1 MGPVLV
7 CNMVQSD
14 IAEPQDKKLHPFF
27 TKSTKEPTRTEPTAP
42 PTSLDSP
49 LQADAVASDVENNA
63 HAVSKKRQNQDDT
76 GEGQDAPAPKKPR
89 GRKKK
94 DVMLGQESITNLLVR
109 PRNKDTTVDL
119 TLDISVASDIPTPP
133 NEISSKPNDDPPPQ
147 PRVEETTKDVS
158 RPKPSLPNTPPKKVL
173 KFNPKTGTFGSPPK
187 PKKIEKPSLVVAIKY
202 GQDEASRIS
211 LGSRITQVL
220 DGTLDVL
227 PKRGRPKRKAKEAE
241 PPNQPNDSTPKASH
255 PFFSNKT
262 KQLPADSLKP
272 VAREQ
277 PPPRRQTIFMS
288 TPVSPRK
295 PKTQLFPSVKNTV
308 HWGRLGPAATKVPG
322 AKHPEWPSR
331 GMSHIRG
338 DDPSITRSSKTY
350 SESLPYKKSK
360 GQVVG
365 VTTDESVLCCLT
377 RALDLSHM
385 RTDLPR
391 DDNKVEPAPKELRL
405 PSRVFETGRKLQSR
419 IRRQLLNHPATSVQ
433 PESDIDE
440 LLCTKTPATHPAIT
454 RLYHSLESQLSAYDR
469 STCENI
475 AWTQKYA
482 PSVAAEVIQ
491 ANKEVIFLKQWLEA
505 LEVQS
510 VDTGNADKG
519 GASSKGKS
527 EKPAKKKRK
536 SKLDDFVV
544 DSDESEEPELSE
556 LSEDESAWGHAG
568 PGTFKKSMV
577 RGAGKKQ
584 HPRLANAVVISGPHG
599 SGKTAAVYAVAKE
612 LNFEIFEINSSSRRS
627 GKDILEKVGDM
638 TRNHLVHHHRSE
650 SAAEEGQGE
659 GEAEDEVAKDLKSG
673 KQGMMTAFFKPKTT
687 STSAKQRNQPK
698 NDRKSNT
705 ESKTAPKSQRQSLIL
720 LEEADVL
727 YEEDKQFWATLLSM
741 IAQSRRPF
749 IITCNDESL
758 IPLDSLYLH
767 GIFRFSPP
775 PQALAVDVC
784 LLIAANEG
792 HALRRS
798 AVEALYTSRNYDLR
812 ATITELNY
820 WCQIGVGDRR
830 GGFDWFY
837 LRWPKGS
844 DLDEKGDVIRVIS
857 EDTYVKGM
865 GWMCHD
871 LLDTS
876 PKGHLDIEEEA
887 IRQCWGSWGVDAGD
901 WHSSIGL
908 KACAEPLSEL
918 STKEDRLSALFA
930 FDDFCSAMSSSDL
943 CASGALGVGLH
954 MAMDTSLPEL
964 SQKTKDDF
972 TLGRPLLEADPL
984 VPFCDV
990 RADISAAISSLAR
1003 ERLRSYATSR
1013 QITAAS
1019 SSLIAVGEAKAVS
1032 ILEASF
1038 ASSPKV
1044 LTRLDIAF
1052 AFDPIA
1058 MSDSGASSLA
1068 YLEPSVFDRTM
1079 KLIIVDVAPWVRSI
1093 VEYDLSLMLERKK
1106 LSNLLSEGGTKRR
1119 MRTTRSALSA
1129 LEGGERKSTRG
1140 DKYFKAAIN
1149 TRLVLD
1155 TGLKSWRL
1163 AEKESIKEQETDDQQ
1178 VPAVAASS
1186 PVPIDEDMDSD

>member
-1 MGPVLV
+1 
-7 CNMVQSD
+7 MVPSD

-27 TKSTKEPTRTEPTAP
+27 TKSTRDSIGTDSTAP
-42 PTSLDSP
+42 PTNLDSP
-49 LQADAVASDVENNA
+49 LQADVAASDAENNSNA
-63 HAVSKKRQNQDDT
+63 GSKKRQKQDDT
-76 GEGQDAPAPKKPR
+76 VEGQDGPAPKKPR

-94 DVMLGQESITNLLVR
+94 EVMPGQESITSLLVR

-119 TLDISVASDIPTPP
+119 TRDILVASDIPTPP
-133 NEISSKPNDDPPPQ
+133 SEMPSKTNDDPLPQ
-147 PRVEETTKDVS
+147 PPVEEATKDDS
-158 RPKPSLPNTPPKKVL
+158 ATRPKPTLPNTPPKKVL

-202 GQDEASRIS
+202 GQDEASRVS
-211 LGSRITQVL
+211 LGSKITQVL
-220 DGTLDVL
+220 AGTLDVL
-227 PKRGRPKRKAKEAE
+227 PKRGRPRRKTKEAD
-241 PPNQPNDSTPKASH
+241 PLNQPNDSTPKASH
-255 PFFSNKT
+255 PFFSNKA
-262 KQLPADSLKP
+262 KQSPADSPKP
-272 VAREQ
+272 EAREQ

-295 PKTQLFPSVKNTV
+295 PRTQLFPSTKDTPN
-308 HWGRLGPAATKVPG
+308 WGRLGPAATKVPG

-338 DDPSITRSSKTY
+338 DDFSVTRSSKAY

-360 GQVVG
+360 GQVVS
-365 VTTDESVLCCLT
+365 VTTDESVLGCLT
-377 RALDLSHM
+377 RALDLNLV

-391 DDNKVEPAPKELRL
+391 DDDKFEPAPKELRL

-419 IRRQLLNHPATSVQ
+419 IRRQLLNLTATAVQ

-469 STCENI
+469 STCENM

-482 PSVAAEVIQ
+482 PCVAAEVIQ
-491 ANKEVIFLKQWLEA
+491 ANKEVILLKQWLEA

-519 GASSKGKS
+519 GASAKGKS

-536 SKLDDFVV
+536 SKLDDFIVE
-544 DSDESEEPELSE
+544 SDESEEPDLSE
-556 LSEDESAWGHAG
+556 LSEDESAWGPAG
-568 PGTFKKSMV
+568 PGTSKKSMV
-577 RGAGKKQ
+577 RGVGKKQ

-612 LNFEIFEINSSSRRS
+612 LNFEIFEINSSTRRS

-638 TRNHLVHHHRSE
+638 TRNHLVHHHKPE
-650 SAAEEGQGE
+650 SVAEEGQGE
-659 GEAEDEVAKDLKSG
+659 GETEDEVAKDLKSG

-687 STSAKQRNQPK
+687 SELTKQRNQPK

-705 ESKTAPKSQRQSLIL
+705 ESKATPKSQRQSLIL

-727 YEEDKQFWATLLSM
+727 YEEDKQFWATLLTM

-749 IITCNDESL
+749 IITCNDERL
-758 IPLDSLYLH
+758 IPLESLYLH

-775 PQALAVDVC
+775 PQTLAVDVC

-857 EDTYVKGM
+857 EDTYIKGM

-871 LLDTS
+871 LLDIS
-876 PKGHLDIEEEA
+876 PKSHLEVEEEA
-887 IRQCWGSWGVDAGD
+887 IRQCWGSWNVDARD
-901 WHSSIGL
+901 WHTTIGL
-908 KACAEPLSEL
+908 KACAEPLSEP
-918 STKEDRLSALFA
+918 STKEDRLSALCA

-943 CASGALGVGLH
+943 CAAGALGVGLH

-972 TLGRPLLEADPL
+972 TLGRPLIEADPL
-984 VPFCDV
+984 VPFFDL
-990 RADISAAISSLAR
+990 RADISATTSSLAR
-1003 ERLRSYATSR
+1003 ESLRSYATSR
-1013 QITAAS
+1013 RIAAAS
-1019 SSLIAVGEAKAVS
+1019 SALTAVGEAKAVS
-1032 ILEASF
+1032 ILESSF
-1038 ASSPKV
+1038 TSSAKL

-1058 MSDSGASSLA
+1058 MSDSGSASLA
-1068 YLEPSVFDRTM
+1068 YLDPSVFDRTM

-1093 VEYDLSLMLERKK
+1093 VEYDLALLQERKK

-1149 TRLVLD
+1149 TGLVLN

-1163 AEKESIKEQETDDQQ
+1163 AEKESIKEQETDVQQ
-1178 VPAVAASS
+1178 LPAVAASS
-1186 PVPIDEDMDSD
+1186 PAPNDEDMGSD